1 MSALDP
7 QLASLNPE
15 QRAAV
20 TAIDGPVLV
29 LAGAGSGKTRVIT
42 QKIAWL
48 LSECQVP
55 PERIAAVTFTNKAAR
70 EMKER
75 VGRLISAEQ
84 ARRLVVSTFHT
95 LGLRIIREEFKALGL
110 KRGFSIFDGEDSRN
124 LIRELLKG
132 DNRDAQ
138 DVMDIVQWR
147 ISGWKSA
154 RVGAEQAVGLAENDQ
169 ELMAARIY
177 AQYERHLLAYNA
189 VDFDDLIAKP
199 VELLAE
205 DAETRERWQNR
216 FRYLLVD
223 EYQDT
228 NGAQYELLRQLTGPR
243 AAFTVVGDDDQ
254 SIYAWRGAQPE
265 NLANLQKDYPR
276 LSVVKLE
283 QNFRSTCRILR
294 VANELIANNPH
305 LFEKKLWSR
314 KGEGEAIRIVP
325 CKDGFGE
332 CEQVVAR
339 ILQHKMETGSGWGD
353 YAILYRGNHQAKP
366 FEKKLREHHIPYHI
380 SGGQSFFD
388 RGEVKDAVAYLRL
401 LANPDDDSAFL
412 RIVNVPRR
420 EVGATTLE
428 KLGGYARERGISL
441 FSSCLEFGLH
451 HVLPTRTAQ
460 RLEEFAV
467 WMGKLGEEA
476 EHSDEP
482 VQIARRLIE
491 EVGYLDWLE
500 ETARDPKAFE
510 RRRDN
515 LEDLFSWM
523 GNIAKRADGDI
534 DLTAIL
540 NHMSLMDML
549 DRTGDDPGDCVSLMT
564 LHAAKGLEFPHV
576 FLVGMEEELLPHRN
590 NLEGEGLE
598 EERRLFYV
606 GITRA
611 QEALT
616 LTYAK
621 QRRRYGE
628 DLDCTPSRFLEELP
642 EDDLNWT
649 GRTPEDPEKKKET
662 SRTHLA
668 GLRSLLAPET

>member
-1 MSALDP
+1 MSAINE
-7 QLASLNPE
+7 QLKRLNPE

-42 QKIAWL
+42 HKIAWL
-48 LSECQVP
+48 LAECQIP
-55 PERIAAVTFTNKAAR
+55 PERVAAVTFTNKAAR

-75 VGRLISAEQ
+75 IAQLIPAERAKRLM
-84 ARRLVVSTFHT
+84 VSTFHT
-95 LGLRIIREEFKALGL
+95 LGLRILREDYALLGL
-110 KRGFSIFDGEDSRN
+110 KRNFSIFDSEDSRN

-138 DVMDIVQWR
+138 DVIDVVQWR

-154 RVGAEQAVGLAENDQ
+154 RVGAEQAVNLAVDNQ
-169 ELMAARIY
+169 EMMAARIY

-189 VDFDDLIAKP
+189 VDFDDLIVKP
-199 VELLAE
+199 VMLFQDEPEA
-205 DAETRERWQNR
+205 RERWQNR

-265 NLANLQKDYPR
+265 NLANLQTDFPSLK
-276 LSVVKLE
+276 VVKLE
-283 QNFRSTCRILR
+283 QNFRSTARILR
-294 VANELIANNPH
+294 VANKLIACNPH
-305 LFEKKLWSR
+305 LFEKRLWSR
-314 KGEGEAIRIVP
+314 NGEGDNIRVIP

-332 CEQVVAR
+332 AEQVIAR
-339 ILQHKMETGSGWGD
+339 ILQHKMETGAGWGD
-353 YAILYRGNHQAKP
+353 YAILYRGNFQSRP
-366 FEKKLREHHIPYHI
+366 FEKMLREHRIPYHI

-388 RGEVKDAVAYLRL
+388 RAEVKDLIAYLRL

-428 KLGGYARERGISL
+428 KLGGYAKERNISL
-441 FSSCLEFGLH
+441 FSACLEFGLH
-451 HVLPTRTAQ
+451 HVLPARTAN

-476 EHSDEP
+476 EHGDEP
-482 VQIARRLIE
+482 VAVARQLVE
-491 EVGYLDWLE
+491 EVGYMDWLE

-515 LEDLFSWM
+515 IEELFGWM

-534 DLTAIL
+534 SLTNIL

-549 DRTGDDPGDCVSLMT
+549 DRSGDDPGDSVALMT
-564 LHAAKGLEFPHV
+564 LHAAKGLEFNHV
-576 FLVGMEEELLPHRN
+576 YLVGMEEELLPHRN

-611 QEALT
+611 QLT
-616 LTYAK
+616 LNLTYAK
-621 QRRRYGE
+621 KRRRYGE

-642 EDDLNWT
+642 EEDLHWT
-649 GRTPEDPEKKKET
+649 GRTEEDPEQRKET
-662 SRTHLA
+662 GKTHVA